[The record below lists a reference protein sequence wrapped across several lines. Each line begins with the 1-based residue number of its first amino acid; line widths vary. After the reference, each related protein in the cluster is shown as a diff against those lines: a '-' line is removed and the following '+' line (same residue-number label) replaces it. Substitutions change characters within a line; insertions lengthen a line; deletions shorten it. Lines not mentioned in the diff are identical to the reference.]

1 MGVEMRRLI
10 LVLALAVGLL
20 FAGVTNVSA
29 STYCSLDPTIG
40 PLTFGAG
47 LGSYG
52 LNAHVALK
60 L

>member
-1 MGVEMRRLI
+1 MRRLVM
-10 LVLALAVGLL
+10 VLALAVGLL

-29 STYCSLDPTIG
+29 STFCSIDPTIG
-40 PLTFGAG
+40 PLTFGAV
-47 LGSYG
+47 LGSNG